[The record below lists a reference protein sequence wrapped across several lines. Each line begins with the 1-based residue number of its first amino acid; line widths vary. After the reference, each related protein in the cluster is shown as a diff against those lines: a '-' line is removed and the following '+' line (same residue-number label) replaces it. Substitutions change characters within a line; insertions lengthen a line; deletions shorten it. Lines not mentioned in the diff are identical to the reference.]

1 MRVELP
7 HAQNPPVYNERL
19 AGKAWVGTRLATYN
33 VHTVK
38 TGALSNSE
46 TIVDGTSI
54 AIAIVSTFVLTAIA
68 VSCLSAILGLV
79 LHTHCNKNMKK
90 KQAKTIGHQ
99 TNCSRLVTMFD
110 L

>member
-1 MRVELP
+1 MNNLTQLEEPGLCSRI
-7 HAQNPPVYNERL
+7 
-19 AGKAWVGTRLATYN
+19 
-33 VHTVK
+33 K

-54 AIAIVSTFVLTAIA
+54 AIAIISTFVLTAIA

-79 LHTHCNKNMKK
+79 LHTHCNKEEKAGK
-90 KQAKTIGHQ
+90 KQ
-99 TNCSRLVTMFD
+99 LVIKLTVHV